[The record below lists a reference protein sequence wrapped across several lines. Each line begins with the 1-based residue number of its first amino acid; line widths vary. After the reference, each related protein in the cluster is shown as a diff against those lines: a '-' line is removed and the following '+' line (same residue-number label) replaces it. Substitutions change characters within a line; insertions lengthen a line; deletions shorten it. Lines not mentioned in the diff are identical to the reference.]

1 MSTYPDGGRSVRRIL
16 GLLLL
21 LASPMLALGARYS
34 AQESLTS
41 LARME
46 RHRTPADSLA
56 YASASYH
63 ASHAR
68 AREANRW
75 HASGY
80 ATLGVAGTVVG
91 LGLLV
96 SGLFRRSA

>member
-1 MSTYPDGGRSVRRIL
+1 MSTYPDSGRSVRRIL

-21 LASPMLALGARYS
+21 LASPMLAFGARYS

-41 LARME
+41 LARIE
-46 RHRTPADSLA
+46 QHRTPADSLV
-56 YASASYH
+56 YASAVYH

-68 AREANRW
+68 ALEANRW
-75 HASGY
+75 RASGY
-80 ATLGVAGTVVG
+80 ATLGLAGTVAG

-96 SGLFRRSA
+96 SSLFRRTA